1 MSTIVPLRQGTE
13 PEPRSQRQP
22 GHSPRIPWA
31 EFSSYLDREW
41 QPGEHVSILGPTGS
55 GKTHL
60 ILKGLLPL
68 WDDPYHPKDAQRV
81 LFLDAKERDPI
92 LKGFATEVPKFP
104 SRMDRKFRSSRP
116 WFRLKIPSLLL
127 GSSKQEQRWIA
138 YDALRQMYRE
148 GDWVLVIDE
157 VRPLVNLNL
166 TDYLIELWERG
177 RSASVTVI
185 AGTQAPRFLPG
196 HLYDQCSHFFAGRS
210 LDDRTRIRLR
220 EIGGKS
226 TAIRAAVEGLTR
238 HEFAYVNREAEDIF
252 VTKVVG
258 R

>member
-1 MSTIVPLRQGTE
+1 M
-13 PEPRSQRQP
+13 
-22 GHSPRIPWA
+22 
-31 EFSSYLDREW
+31 
-41 QPGEHVSILGPTGS
+41 SILGPTGS

-68 WDDPYHPKDAQRV
+68 WDDREHPKDAQRV

-92 LKGFATEVPKFP
+92 LRGFAQEVDRFP
-104 SRMDRKFRSSRP
+104 SRADRKFRSSRP

-127 GSSKQEQRWIA
+127 GANRQEQRYVA
-138 YDALRQMYRE
+138 YNALRHLYHE

-166 TDYLIELWERG
+166 GDYLIELWERG
-177 RSASVTVI
+177 RSANVTVI

-196 HLYDQCSHFFAGRS
+196 HLYDQPTHIFAGRS
-210 LDDRTRIRLR
+210 LDDRTRLRLR
-220 EIGGKS
+220 EIGGK
-226 TAIRAAVEGLTR
+226 TDTIKAAVGSLQR
-238 HEFAYVNREAEDIF
+238 HEFVYVNRELEDIQI
-252 VTKVVG
+252 VKVG